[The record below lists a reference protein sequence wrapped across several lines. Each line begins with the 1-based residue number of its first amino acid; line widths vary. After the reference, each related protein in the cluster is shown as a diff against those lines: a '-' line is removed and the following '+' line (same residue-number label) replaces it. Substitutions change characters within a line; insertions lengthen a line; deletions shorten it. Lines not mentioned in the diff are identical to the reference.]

1 MPTFQHMER
10 GTNTV
15 VEAPDTVVG
24 FGGHAYPLV
33 WSRVSV
39 KESMSSAL
47 DSVGLW

>member
-33 WSRVSV
+33 GA
-39 KESMSSAL
+39 ELA
-47 DSVGLW
+47 